1 MNIRPYLTYQGDC
14 EDAIHLYERAFS
26 TKVRNVT
33 RFSDLPPDP
42 DNSLPDDLHN
52 KILQARL
59 PLGETYLQMS
69 DCPDRLNDPESERI
83 SLAVEVDVETVQKA
97 FAVLAEEGRVVIP
110 LAKTFYSPLA
120 GVVFDKFGVMW
131 NFIGI

>member
-14 EDAIHLYERAFS
+14 ENAIHLYERAFS
-26 TKVRNVT
+26 TKAKDVT

-42 DNSLPDDLHN
+42 ENPLPDSLQK

-59 PLGETYLQMS
+59 PLGEIYLQMS
-69 DCPDRLNDPESERI
+69 DCPGKLNDPESERI
-83 SLAVEVDVETVQKA
+83 SLAVEVDTETVQKA
-97 FAVLAEEGRVVIP
+97 FAVLAEEGRVGIP